1 MLHLPSTALYSRI
14 YVWIPIG
21 IYLFERTLRTL
32 RYAYNNIR
40 PGRATLIQLTGGVTK
55 VIVRTRQ
62 LKNWSPGSFVLLSLP
77 SFGLGQSHPVTITSI
92 PSSHE
97 GKLVFILKAHRGFTS
112 RIHAN
117 ESIVSLHGG
126 SASSESPQ
134 DSKTTHL
141 ALIDGPYGGTQLD
154 FASYTS
160 VLLIAGSTGV
170 TFTLPVLLDLALRA
184 EKQKPLVKHVTF
196 IWAVKTSACTSW
208 IDSELKHAGGEL
220 QKAGIELGVRI
231 FVTADEE
238 FVEVGEGKPSSAEAC
253 HCDKGNEECSCI
265 SPFPKLPPNTKPNVL
280 AEQIKIQERNN
291 DAVEETPR
299 QELPSYTSRCSVTTI
314 QSGRPD
320 LKEIIKEEQGKADG
334 EIGVAVCGPVELTA
348 EARRVVAGLEGKGGS
363 IYLHAES
370 FGW

>member
-32 RYAYNNIR
+32 RYAYNNLR

-55 VIVRTRQ
+55 VIVSTRQ
-62 LKNWSPGSFVLLSLP
+62 LKDWGPGSFVLLSLP
-77 SFGLGQSHPVTITSI
+77 RFGLGQSHPATVASI

-97 GKLVFILKAHRGFTS
+97 GKLVLILRAHRGFTS

-117 ESIVSLHGG
+117 ESTVSLHGG

-134 DSKTTHL
+134 NSKTTHL
-141 ALIDGPYGGTQLD
+141 ALIDGPYGGTQLN
-154 FASYTS
+154 FASYTY
-160 VLLIAGSTGV
+160 VLLIAGSTDV

-208 IDSELKHAGGEL
+208 IDSELKHAGSEL
-220 QKAGIELGVRI
+220 QKAGIELGIRI

-238 FVEVGEGKPSSAEAC
+238 FVEVEGGKPFSAEAC

-265 SPFPKLPPNTKPNVL
+265 SPFPKLSPNAKPNVL
-280 AEQIKIQERNN
+280 AEQIKTQERTNE
-291 DAVEETPR
+291 AAEETRR
-299 QELPSYTSRCSVTTI
+299 QELLSYTSRCSVTTI

-320 LKEIIKEEQGKADG
+320 LKEIIKEAQGKADG

-348 EARRVVAGLEGKGGS
+348 ETRRVVAGLDWKGGS
-363 IYLHAES
+363 IYLHSES

>member
-55 VIVRTRQ
+55 VIVSTRQ

-208 IDSELKHAGGEL
+208 IDSELK
-220 QKAGIELGVRI
+220 Q
-231 FVTADEE
+231 